1 MQEAI
6 TETKGKL
13 ERAESARQLQ
23 TKRLKGAAYAK
34 KHASEGAKKEED
46 DDSEDF
52 SLPPPK
58 KKRLSS
64 GKAKAEKMHGGDV
77 WKLSSDASDDW
88 TQMHCP
94 PLHMFY
100 WRRRVIDE
108 STYLGGRERL
118 AVGTIKSHST
128 WVLSGTP
135 PVANFTEIKSIA
147 RLLHIHLGIDDDG
160 EGPKEIVKSITKH
173 QTAAEQQNVA
183 EIDEIPYEET
193 LEPIILPSAERAI
206 YLELDHHLQSF
217 DMNIKKVSRTK
228 KTNSGIADREK
239 RLAAALGESKSAEEA
254 LLKRCSH
261 FTSDLDSQSAAHRAA
276 NAGAACTIILKERT
290 SQLEECLAE
299 LRVRLKQAAILYSHT
314 KSEGLYERDE
324 RTPPFEEYVK
334 DSFGNIG
341 DEEANERLQP
351 ILTEEGCRV
360 KDNKVVAPKISLNDP
375 DVEEVLNH
383 LDPKLAAT
391 KAKAKKKAGEDVDL
405 KDIKKQSKDEMLA
418 ARKWAARELIHL
430 LRKLNRELVNRL
442 RSKCYFT
449 IVRDVQQG
457 LIPVTI
463 DHEGQSEP
471 LAILSTCGHSGPL
484 SLVNK
489 CARDQECWQKNA
501 QGCGAPAR
509 DSSVIRADSLGHDET
524 SGQFCIKLERMCHLI
539 KQLKED
545 D

>member
-1 MQEAI
+1 
-6 TETKGKL
+6 
-13 ERAESARQLQ
+13 
-23 TKRLKGAAYAK
+23 
-34 KHASEGAKKEED
+34 
-46 DDSEDF
+46 
-52 SLPPPK
+52 
-58 KKRLSS
+58 
-64 GKAKAEKMHGGDV
+64 
-77 WKLSSDASDDW
+77 
-88 TQMHCP
+88 
-94 PLHMFY
+94 
-100 WRRRVIDE
+100 
-108 STYLGGRERL
+108 
-118 AVGTIKSHST
+118 
-128 WVLSGTP
+128 
-135 PVANFTEIKSIA
+135 
-147 RLLHIHLGIDDDG
+147 
-160 EGPKEIVKSITKH
+160 EIVKSITKH
-173 QTAAEQQNVA
+173 QTAAEQFHSFREIRSAAWHNRRDEVAQSFLDRFVRQNVA

-228 KTNSGIADREK
+228 KTNSGIADWEK

-254 LLKRCSH
+254 LLKRCLH

-375 DVEEVLNH
+375 DVKEVLNH

-442 RSKCYFT
+442 RSKRYFT

-509 DSSVIRADSLGHDET
+509 DSSVIWADLLGHDET
-524 SGQFCIKLERMCHLI
+524 SGRFCIKLERMCHLI
-539 KQLKED
+539 KQLEED
-545 D
+545 DRVLVFVQFSDLLDKVFDALEARDIGVARVKGANLTNANYAFFVSPLFLPTADKFKACETQAIGRLRRYGQMKKVHVIRMLTVDTIDTQIYGFRHGKSREVMAEEIELAKQIQAPFVVPEN